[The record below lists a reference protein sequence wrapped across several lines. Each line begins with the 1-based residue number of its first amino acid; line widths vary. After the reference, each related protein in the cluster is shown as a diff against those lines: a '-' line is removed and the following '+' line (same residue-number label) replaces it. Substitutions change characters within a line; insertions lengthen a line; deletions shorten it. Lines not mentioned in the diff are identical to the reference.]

1 MKLYPSNLTQV
12 QGSKMKTP
20 KFIASMVVTIL
31 AMSATVSVSVAQSTI
46 LVVDQS
52 RVLRDSDVG
61 KHVKRQILSIG
72 KQMEAE
78 MKAQVTPIVD
88 ERTRLMAELK
98 NMNAEAL
105 KSRPDLQRRAVGL
118 QEKNQKSQLEAKY
131 KQTEL
136 QITEQKALAK
146 INEKLATIIKAI
158 VDEKQAD
165 VVLDRSVVIFTGPN
179 ADITDTVISRLNS
192 QMKTVTVVRERL
204 PRKPL
209 PKQPA
214 PGQ

>member
-1 MKLYPSNLTQV
+1 
-12 QGSKMKTP
+12 MKTP
-20 KFIASMVVTIL
+20 KFILSMAIGLFATLTLVNT
-31 AMSATVSVSVAQSTI
+31 AMAQSTI

-61 KHVKRQILSIG
+61 KHIKRQIESIG

-78 MKAQVTPIVD
+78 MKAQVSPIAG
-88 ERTRLMAELK
+88 ERTRLMTELK
-98 NMNAEAL
+98 DMNVEAL
-105 KSRPDLQRRAVGL
+105 KSRPDLQKRAASL
-118 QEKNQKSQLEAKY
+118 QEKTQKSQLEVKY

-146 INEKLATIIKAI
+146 INEKLAAIMKAI
-158 VDEKQAD
+158 VDEKRAD
-165 VVLDRSVVIFTGPN
+165 VVLDRSMVIYTGPST
-179 ADITDTVISRLNS
+179 DITDAVISRLNS

-209 PKQPA
+209 PKAQPTQ
-214 PGQ
+214 GR

>member
-1 MKLYPSNLTQV
+1 
-12 QGSKMKTP
+12 MKTS
-20 KFIASMVVTIL
+20 KFIVSMVVTMI
-31 AMSATVSVSVAQSTI
+31 AMAAMTNAAMAQSTI

-61 KHVKRQILSIG
+61 KHVKRQIESIG

-88 ERTRLMAELK
+88 ERARLMAELK

-105 KSRPDLQRRAVGL
+105 KSRPDLQKRAVSL
-118 QEKNQKSQLEAKY
+118 QEKNQKSQLEVKY

-136 QITEQKALAK
+136 QITEKKALAK
-146 INEKLATIIKAI
+146 INERLVTIIKAI

-165 VVLDRSVVIFTGPN
+165 VVLDRSMVIFTGPN
-179 ADITDTVISRLNS
+179 SDITDTVISRLNS

-214 PGQ
+214 QGQ